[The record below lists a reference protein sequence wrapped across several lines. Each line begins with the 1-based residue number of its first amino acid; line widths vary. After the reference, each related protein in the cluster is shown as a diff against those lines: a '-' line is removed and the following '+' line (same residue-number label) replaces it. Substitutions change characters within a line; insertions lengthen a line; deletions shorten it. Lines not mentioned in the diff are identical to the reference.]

1 MLAAI
6 KHYLVEFVVS
16 RICINLLLCWHFIAF
31 YESRHKLHR
40 EPSMSAFDWLLLLEG
55 QSSCFRQS
63 VIIMLTF
70 YWILMAL
77 PYGRI
82 SIVIS
87 RNILLAY
94 RKSSLPLLLLFT
106 FWLKLGG
113 DPVLHQFMNKVSI
126 SQLWIMALI
135 YGSSFPFS

>member
-1 MLAAI
+1 
-6 KHYLVEFVVS
+6 
-16 RICINLLLCWHFIAF
+16 
-31 YESRHKLHR
+31 
-40 EPSMSAFDWLLLLEG
+40 
-55 QSSCFRQS
+55 
-63 VIIMLTF
+63 
-70 YWILMAL
+70 MAL

-126 SQLWIMALI
+126 AHRIIKAYQMLAVVFAKVIQF
-135 YGSSFPFS
+135 Y